1 MMMLLTAGMAIKL
14 TINRNGDAPD
24 TPPHDARL
32 FDGPIITIGS
42 DAAASLCL
50 NGAGIAPEQAII
62 INEDGQMLLINRA
75 DGTRLNDE
83 PLAREMRRPLASQ
96 DRLRIGNYV
105 ITITL
110 PDTDADLPQ
119 TPEPTQNRAFT
130 GEGEFDDSL
139 SATDDATLQTLAP
152 SEDEETRTR
161 SFAAILDSLR
171 TEEDTFYFVVEGGRQ
186 NGRRVA
192 IDSAEMSL
200 GWDATGQNLSFDA
213 ATLQT
218 VRGIMR
224 KDWSGVIIET
234 QGVGMVAVNGE
245 PVESVRRL
253 RDGDRLMLI
262 PTAQTAAQNNC
273 ILIFHEPASLVVL
286 DTLLPQKLPPPVS
299 LQPPA
304 EMAAQLARTSQSAL
318 PVATTQAQTVTMRS
332 SWPSSD
338 HRFFGYFTLY
348 EVLIMIAGTLFT
360 AALVFLVLEY
370 L

>member
-1 MMMLLTAGMAIKL
+1 
-14 TINRNGDAPD
+14 
-24 TPPHDARL
+24 
-32 FDGPIITIGS
+32 
-42 DAAASLCL
+42 
-50 NGAGIAPEQAII
+50 
-62 INEDGQMLLINRA
+62 
-75 DGTRLNDE
+75 
-83 PLAREMRRPLASQ
+83 
-96 DRLRIGNYV
+96 
-105 ITITL
+105 
-110 PDTDADLPQ
+110 
-119 TPEPTQNRAFT
+119 
-130 GEGEFDDSL
+130 
-139 SATDDATLQTLAP
+139 
-152 SEDEETRTR
+152 
-161 SFAAILDSLR
+161 
-171 TEEDTFYFVVEGGRQ
+171 
-186 NGRRVA
+186 
-192 IDSAEMSL
+192 
-200 GWDATGQNLSFDA
+200 
-213 ATLQT
+213 
-218 VRGIMR
+218 MR